1 MNETASLAEVLAS
14 SLPDLAEEDRGEDK
28 GSIKYQVTMPRL
40 FNDDPDKSRKV
51 AWASE
56 HVRYSYVDQ
65 GLKYDSEA
73 MAATFDINP
82 GLCPDYDAEFRDE
95 CQKPHVS
102 RETLMESAH
111 VPSEVVGA
119 VSRMGEAPAPVKDY
133 ADELRGP
140 HPKSAVLVG
149 NPTAT
154 VYAAWLVGCVTGG
167 AFCEFSELVADI
179 DTAEGRLGDTGAQ
192 SVANGLRDVSLL
204 VLDEFDVK
212 PLDSRLVSLLY
223 PTVRHR
229 HVNGLPTVI
238 TSSVGLEVVKRRTL
252 NYARSDED
260 RDAARR
266 LFSEIVSSL
275 GRTDAERS
283 KHTITCGSIGGR

>member
-82 GLCPDYDAEFRDE
+82 GHCPAYDAEFRDE

-102 RETLMESAH
+102 REALMESAH

-119 VSRMGEAPAPVKDY
+119 ASRMGEAPAPVKDY
-133 ADELRGP
+133 ADELQDQHAR
-140 HPKSAVLVG
+140 SAVFLG
-149 NPTAT
+149 DARST
-154 VYAAWLVGCVTGG
+154 VYAAWVLGAVSGGLYVDFPSLLADLRARDRFGC
-167 AFCEFSELVADI
+167 D
-179 DTAEGRLGDTGAQ
+179 GAQ
-192 SVANGLRDVSLL
+192 SAANRLRDVSLV
-204 VLDEFDVK
+204 VLDSFDAARM
-212 PLDSRLVSLLY
+212 DSRAIELLY
-223 PTVRHR
+223 PVVRHR
-229 HVNGLPTVI
+229 HTSGLPSII
-238 TSSVGLEVVKRRTL
+238 TTSVPLDDVERRTL
-252 NYARSDED
+252 NCARSDED

-266 LFSEIVSSL
+266 LFSEIVSST
-275 GRTDAERS
+275 GRTADERS
-283 KHTITCGSIGGR
+283 KHTITCGASAK